1 MGFLS
6 VEDSAILNCYP
17 FVLHSAS
24 QNQSGSRSGESILLL
39 CRKSFSHNHYI
50 FNAVA
55 RFMVLMACI
64 LYLFSATK
72 GAGMTFQD
80 MVIRASKGVLTYAA
94 AQQTDDSMLEEQG
107 LTSIHSEV
115 PLNVTISPAELESPM
130 EGAANSNW

>member
-1 MGFLS
+1 
-6 VEDSAILNCYP
+6 
-17 FVLHSAS
+17 
-24 QNQSGSRSGESILLL
+24 
-39 CRKSFSHNHYI
+39 
-50 FNAVA
+50 
-55 RFMVLMACI
+55 MVLMACI

-80 MVIRASKGVLTYAA
+80 MVIRASKAVLTYAA
-94 AQQTDDSMLEEQG
+94 AQQTDDSMPEEQG

>member
-1 MGFLS
+1 
-6 VEDSAILNCYP
+6 
-17 FVLHSAS
+17 
-24 QNQSGSRSGESILLL
+24 
-39 CRKSFSHNHYI
+39 
-50 FNAVA
+50 
-55 RFMVLMACI
+55 MACI

-80 MVIRASKGVLTYAA
+80 MVIRACKGVLTYAA
-94 AQQTDDSMLEEQG
+94 AQQTDDSMPEEQG